1 MVRFSSFFFS
11 ESLSKNPSKSVIV
24 LICFSYYIKYVFESI
39 QVKENQILL
48 NTVKFLKS
56 TLVCRRIFRYLAHN
70 HKIKNLT
77 KLSNS
82 IIYKKPLENK
92 NVSENT

>member
-1 MVRFSSFFFS
+1 MVRFSSLFFS

-24 LICFSYYIKYVFESI
+24 VICFSLYIKYVFESI
-39 QVKENQILL
+39 QVNENQLL
-48 NTVKFLKS
+48 SAEEYSDTSLNL
-56 TLVCRRIFRYLAHN
+56 N

-82 IIYKKPLENK
+82 IIYKNHWRIKMCQITLK
-92 NVSENT
+92 

>member
-1 MVRFSSFFFS
+1 MF
-11 ESLSKNPSKSVIV
+11 
-24 LICFSYYIKYVFESI
+24 FESI

-48 NTVKFLKS
+48 NTVKILIS
-56 TLVCRRIFRYLAHN
+56 TLVCKGIFRYLTNN

-82 IIYKKPLENK
+82 VIYKKPLENK
-92 NVSENT
+92 NESGNT